1 VTAAEQGATGKVSGW
16 LRRFNPLNVLNNPVA
31 VKELRGRMR
40 GPRAFLVLTIYLVLM
55 SGFTLLLY
63 MLAASARDIYG
74 FTSGGQIGRT
84 LFTGIVGIEL
94 FLVTFIVPAFTAG
107 AISGERERQTYD
119 LLRTTLL
126 PARALVTG
134 KLVSALAYVLLLLV
148 AAIPL
153 QSIAFLFGG
162 VSEAEVILATVI
174 LVVTSVAQ
182 GALGVYLSAAR
193 SRTVAANVASYAVTL
208 GLTIGMPLLIL
219 GLVALVGPRLR
230 TLPLGAQAAYT
241 YLLLFLTST
250 NPLSAAY
257 TTQAWLLETGSAGI
271 ISQQLINPVNGAM
284 EPILLVSPW
293 ILFSILYI
301 VATVYLV
308 DRAVQRVRR
317 LDVD

>member
-1 VTAAEQGATGKVSGW
+1 
-16 LRRFNPLNVLNNPVA
+16 LNILHNPVA

-40 GPRAFLVLTIYLVLM
+40 GQRAFLVLTVYLVLM

-107 AISGERERQTYD
+107 AISGERERQTFD

-134 KLVSALAYVLLLLV
+134 KLASALAYVLLLLV

-162 VSEAEVILATVI
+162 VTEAEVILATVI
-174 LVVTSVAQ
+174 LLVTSVAQ

-193 SRTVAANVASYAVTL
+193 SRTVAANVASYGVTM
-208 GLTIGMPLLIL
+208 GITIGMPLLVL
-219 GLVALVGPRLR
+219 GLVALVGPRLN
-230 TLPLGAQAAYT
+230 TMPLSAQAILT
-241 YLLLFLTST
+241 YLLLFLAST
-250 NPLSAAY
+250 NPLSAAF
-257 TTQAWLLETGSAGI
+257 TTQAWLLETGSAG
-271 ISQQLINPVNGAM
+271 LVTHVLVNPMGGAM
-284 EPILLVSPW
+284 QTIILISPW
-293 ILFSILYI
+293 IIFSILYL
-301 VATVYLV
+301 VATAYLV
-308 DRAVQRVRR
+308 DRAVRRVRR
-317 LDVD
+317 LDVA

>member
-1 VTAAEQGATGKVSGW
+1 MSAAEQGARGRLGGW
-16 LRRFNPLNVLNNPVA
+16 IRQLNPLSILHNPVA

-126 PARALVTG
+126 PARDLVTG

-162 VSEAEVILATVI
+162 VTEAEVILATVVLI
-174 LVVTSVAQ
+174 VTAVAQ

-208 GLTIGMPLLIL
+208 GLTIGMPLLVL
-219 GLVALVGPRLR
+219 GLVALVGPRLNS
-230 TLPLGAQAAYT
+230 LPLGTQALFT
-241 YLLLFLTST
+241 YVLLILVSTS
-250 NPLSAAY
+250 PLSAAFA
-257 TTQAWLLETGSAGI
+257 TQTWLLETGSAGLLAHSLVNPTSGALGTI
-271 ISQQLINPVNGAM
+271 I
-284 EPILLVSPW
+284 LVSPW
-293 ILFSILYI
+293 ILFSILYL
-301 VATVYLV
+301 AAAFYLV
-308 DRAVQRVRR
+308 NRAVRRVNR
-317 LDVD
+317 LDVA